1 MSNTHII
8 MLNGES
14 AYSDLIFIKRILEF
28 YARIGIGQF
37 EEIGYECV
45 INWGGT
51 KINTVIDGT
60 VSPNDAIAT
69 FKNLLGHP
77 INGSYGI
84 GNPDVSDD
92 AKRAWEIYKV
102 LARAGWEYR
111 RAFMPNAY
119 IEYTVDKDG
128 LSLRYLNDTAPLARL
143 FMSEVLIND
152 ELILDCIEIT
162 LNDEQLEVLK
172 KASKAWKDLV
182 FDCNFM
188 VLDEMIKSGFI
199 KPAKRAEYFDANTVT
214 LLLKRLTHKV
224 GEIIYVD
231 DDKINHIKD
240 LNELTFNRIENII
253 SKSVKIEN
261 NHPAV

>member
-1 MSNTHII
+1 MSDTHII
-8 MLNGES
+8 TLNGES
-14 AYSDLIFIKRILEF
+14 AYNDLILIKRILDF
-28 YARIGIGQF
+28 YARVGIGQF
-37 EEIGYECV
+37 EEIGHEC
-45 INWGGT
+45 IFTWDLT
-51 KINTVIDGT
+51 KLNTVIDGT
-60 VSPNDAIAT
+60 VSPNDDIAT

-128 LSLRYLNDTAPLARL
+128 LSLRYLNDTAPSAKLC
-143 FMSEVLIND
+143 MSEALIND
-152 ELILDCIEIT
+152 ELVFDCFKIT
-162 LNDEQLEVLK
+162 LNDAQFEVLK

-224 GEIIYVD
+224 SEIIYVD
-231 DDKINHIKD
+231 DPTINNIKD
-240 LNELTFNRIENII
+240 LNETTFNRIENII
-253 SKSVKIEN
+253 SKGYKIEN
-261 NHPAV
+261 NHPEV

>member
-8 MLNGES
+8 TLNGEN
-14 AYSDLIFIKRILEF
+14 AYSDLMLLKKILDF

-45 INWGGT
+45 INLNST
-51 KINTVIDGT
+51 KLNTVIDGT
-60 VSPNDAIAT
+60 VSPNDDIAT

-77 INGSYGI
+77 MNGSYGI
-84 GNPDVSDD
+84 GSPDVSDD

-111 RAFMPNAY
+111 RAFKPDEYMD
-119 IEYTVDKDG
+119 YTVDKDG
-128 LSLRYLNDTAPLARL
+128 LSLRYLNDSAPSTKLCI
-143 FMSEVLIND
+143 SDVLIND
-152 ELILDCIEIT
+152 ELVFDCIEIA

-172 KASKAWKDLV
+172 KASKAWKDIV

-224 GEIIYVD
+224 SEIIYVD
-231 DDKINHIKD
+231 DPTINNIKD
-240 LNELTFNRIENII
+240 LNETTFNRIENII
-253 SKSVKIEN
+253 SKGYKIEN
-261 NHPAV
+261 NHPEV